1 MKNWVNIKRPNAKK
15 ARIEIIPMID
25 TIFFLLVYFMFVS
38 LSMVSMKGMG
48 VSLPKNSDTLSSKP
62 PPNIVVTVDPAGR
75 YFVDRKLVT
84 LDGLQVA
91 LQNQLNVQPNGII
104 IVNVDKHK
112 TTQVL
117 ISVMDAVNS
126 VTVPGSSDAPPVAI
140 ASQGLNADGSPI
152 Q

>member
-1 MKNWVNIKRPNAKK
+1 MKNWVNIKKPEVKK

-48 VSLPKNSDTLSSKP
+48 VSLPKNSDTMSLKP
-62 PPNIVVTVDPAGR
+62 PPNIVVTVDPSGA
-75 YFVDRKLVT
+75 YFVDRKQVT
-84 LDGLQVA
+84 LDGLEGA
-91 LQNQLNVQPNGII
+91 LQNQLNIQPNGII

-112 TTQVL
+112 TTQILVSVL
-117 ISVMDAVNS
+117 DAVNS
-126 VTVPGSSDAPPVAI
+126 VTIPGSGDTPPVAI
-140 ASQGLNADGSPI
+140 ASQGLNPDGSPI